1 MTINLLTNW
10 AKKLFWILIIVE
22 SISFWSYIKPEFTIY
37 SFILLVGICLFASFR
52 KLTWGIYILLAE
64 VFLSSHGRMLSLDIS
79 GFSISLRYGL
89 FAAVLIASIYW
100 LFRKDN
106 FKYVLDRLYKHK
118 SLIFLVIFIILAT
131 IQGIFVNGLNNSFYD
146 FNSYLFLLLIPA
158 FLMIKDSDFILN
170 ITRIIFIVANWLFI
184 KTFIYL
190 YVFSHHTDWLDLSL
204 LYKFFRDTRV
214 GEITY
219 VTQNFYRIF
228 MPAQVFAAIT
238 FILVVLVLILY
249 KQGKLGIKDQWFAY
263 LTLFTSS
270 LTVMASFS
278 RSNWLGLALALIFLF
293 TYLLSKYKIPKLKLG
308 AAIIMLTAVLFIN
321 IGFMYTWTGSWQQR
335 IVSSRIDSLDEAAFS
350 SRTAQ
355 LKPLLYEIGKSPV
368 WGYGFGKTVT
378 YQSDD
383 PRIKNEDNPKG
394 IYTTQAFEW
403 GYLDIWLKMGL
414 LGLLSYLGVILSL
427 LLKNLKYSHFEGKI
441 QVLKAGFGIGLLLIC
456 IISIFSPYM
465 NHPLGFSVLLINLV
479 NE

>member
-22 SISFWSYIKPEFTIY
+22 SISFWSYIKPELTVYAFV
-37 SFILLVGICLFASFR
+37 LLVGICLIASIR
-52 KLTWGIYILLAE
+52 NIEWGIYMLLTE
-64 VFLSSHGRMLSLDIS
+64 VFLSSHGRMLSLDI
-79 GFSISLRYGL
+79 GGLAVSLRYGL
-89 FAAVLIASIYW
+89 FAAVFLASIYW

-106 FKYVLDRLYKHK
+106 FKHVLGRIYKYK
-118 SLIFLVIFIILAT
+118 SLIFLLIFIAIGI
-131 IQGIFVNGLNNSFYD
+131 IQGVVINGFSTSFYD
-146 FNSYLFLLLIPA
+146 WNSYLFLLLIPA
-158 FLMIKDSDFILN
+158 FLMIKNTDFILN

-184 KTFIYL
+184 KTYIYL

-238 FILVVLVLILY
+238 FILVVFVLILY
-249 KQGKLGIKDQWFAY
+249 KQGKLSVKDQWFAY
-263 LTLFTSS
+263 VTLFTSS

-278 RSNWLGLALALIFLF
+278 RSNWLGLAIALVFLF

-308 AAIIMLTAVLFIN
+308 AAIIMLTVVLFIN

-383 PRIKNEDNPKG
+383 PRIKNEANPNG
-394 IYTTQAFEW
+394 IYNTQAFEW

-414 LGLLSYLGVILSL
+414 FGLLSYLGIIYGL
-427 LLKNLKYSHFEGKI
+427 LLKNLKYGHFEGKI

-465 NHPLGFSVLLINLV
+465 NHPLGFSMLLINLV